1 MKLAKKA
8 QLYALEGKFAI
19 LGLIIGIVLGLVFI
33 YLANHGIVIPF
44 KLSFLCPSLPA
55 TP

>member
-1 MKLAKKA
+1 MKLTKKA
-8 QLYALEGKFAI
+8 QLYAIEGKFA
-19 LGLIIGIVLGLVFI
+19 LMGLVAGIIIALVFI

-44 KLSFLCPSLPA
+44 KLSFLCPSIP